1 MKQPNWVKCN
11 FSIVGMLI
19 NLRCFQSWFDK
30 LNILVMIYKNW
41 FDNAC
46 TNCFLI
52 EKSVINYLLQNICCS
67 MNMKMNFKST
77 VTLKMNKTIAHVIA
91 IMFVLI
97 FVITFKIFLIA
108 CCFNQAYMTH
118 SWCSFVNACFTSW
131 FLDLQRQTF
140 FFQVIACE
148 SQNHNLQF
156 KFIVVL
162 MWNQHSLPFIL
173 EFNVCAWC
181 LITFSYQGF
190 TILLKFNVCES
201 HNLDLP

>member
-1 MKQPNWVKCN
+1 
-11 FSIVGMLI
+11 MLI

-46 TNCFLI
+46 INCFLI
-52 EKSVINYLLQNICCS
+52 EKNVINYLLQNICCS
-67 MNMKMNFKST
+67 MNMKMNFKSM
-77 VTLKMNKTIAHVIA
+77 VTLNMNKTIAHVIA

-108 CCFNQAYMTH
+108 CCFNQAYMAH
-118 SWCSFVNACFTSW
+118 SRCSFVNACFTSW

-140 FFQVIACE
+140 FLQVITCE
-148 SQNHNLQF
+148 SQNHNLQS
-156 KFIVVL
+156 KLIVVL
-162 MWNQHSLPFIL
+162 MWNQHGLPFFL
-173 EFNVCAWC
+173 KFNVCAWC
-181 LITFSYQGF
+181 LITFSYQGL